1 MSEAE
6 QSRSTCVGLFM
17 LSQAIAHDAMCD
29 SAARYPP
36 GRCHPGTR
44 EAVLTQIL
52 EWINRPALNTDVLW
66 LYGAAGVGKSAIMQT
81 VAEILRNF
89 YREHYAG
96 SFFFAN
102 GVPGRGQGSALF
114 PTLSYQIGMNLPVV
128 REFINLAMMADPSL
142 PTKSMDIQMQAL
154 IISPLLS
161 SLYQPTH
168 AATIIIDGLDECQ
181 GSAVQ
186 KAILSLIANAKS
198 SFPLP
203 LRFLIASRPEFWIRD
218 SFNQQ
223 PLFGMTQRINLSESG
238 NALDDIKKYL
248 QAGFSEIYANN
259 LDVMAMVQSPWPSSE
274 VIDRLAQ
281 EASGQF
287 VYASTVLK
295 FVGSSSPFCDPKHQ
309 LEVLC
314 GAGPSRAT
322 ALSDLD
328 TLYTKILSIY
338 PRPDTLVR
346 ALAGIVVLG
355 PSSQQAISYFM
366 DVRHDELAL
375 ILRATSS
382 LVDIFT
388 INVKVDDE
396 DLDAI
401 YRLDTHIKFYH
412 LSTSDFLV
420 DSNRSG
426 PFCVNLQSSYD
437 FIFRRCLNLTIYAL
451 NGEYGDEARYVLYF
465 TVLRLFI
472 AKS

>member
-1 MSEAE
+1 
-6 QSRSTCVGLFM
+6 M

-36 GRCHPGTR
+36 GKCHPGTR
-44 EAVLTQIL
+44 EEVIAQIL
-52 EWINRPALNTDVLW
+52 EWINNPEPDADVLW

-81 VAEILRNF
+81 IAEILRDL
-89 YREHYAG
+89 YIEHYAG
-96 SFFFAN
+96 SFFFAS
-102 GVPGRGQGSALF
+102 GVPGRGQGNALF
-114 PTLSYQIGMNLPVV
+114 PTLSYQIAMNLPFM
-128 REFINLAMMADPSL
+128 REFINSSTMANPSFL
-142 PTKSMDIQMQAL
+142 TKSMDIQMRAL

-161 SLYQPTH
+161 SPHQPTH
-168 AATIIIDGLDECQ
+168 SATIIIDGLDECQ
-181 GSAVQ
+181 GSDVQ

-198 SFPLP
+198 SFTLP
-203 LRFLIASRPEFWIRD
+203 LRFLIASRPEYWIRD

-223 PLFGMTQRINLSESG
+223 PLFGMTRRINLSESG
-238 NALDDIKKYL
+238 NALEDIKKYL
-248 QAGFSEIYANN
+248 RAGFSEIYANN
-259 LDVMAMVQSPWPSSE
+259 LDVMAMVESPWPSPK

-295 FVGSSSPFCDPKHQ
+295 FVGSSPFCNPKHQ
-309 LEVLC
+309 LEVIC

-328 TLYTKILSIY
+328 QLYTKILSIY
-338 PRPDTLVR
+338 PRLDTLVR
-346 ALAGIVVLG
+346 ALAGIVVLS
-355 PSSQQAISYFM
+355 PSSQEAISYLM

-382 LVDIFT
+382 LIDLFT
-388 INVKVDDE
+388 IDEEVDDE

-401 YRLDTHIKFYH
+401 YRLDTHVKFYH

-426 PFCVNLQSSYD
+426 PFHVHLQTTYD
-437 FIFRRCLNLTIYAL
+437 FIFGRCLNLCICTF
-451 NGEYGDEARYVLYF
+451 NGEHGDEAMYVLYF
-465 TVLRLFI
+465 KVLRSLTPN
-472 AKS
+472 S